1 MESSTVKKNLLLN
14 HKILKVINFSIKFI
28 LFSTLEKEDVA
39 PNKSIMNISDNKKTS
54 ILFISATHIQ

>member
-39 PNKSIMNISDNKKTS
+39 PNKSIMNINDNKKTI
-54 ILFISATHIQ
+54 ILFISATVN